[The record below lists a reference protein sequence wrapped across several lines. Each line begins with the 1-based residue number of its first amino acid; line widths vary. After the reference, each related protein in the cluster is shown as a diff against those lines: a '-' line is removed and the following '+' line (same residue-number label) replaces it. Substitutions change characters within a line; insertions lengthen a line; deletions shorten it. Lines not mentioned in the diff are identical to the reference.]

1 MIGTALSYIRN
12 RLEAHLREA
21 QGLEAD
27 AGMADRVVFQEG
39 VQLDPLALPPD
50 RITMMVVNVQEDRE
64 CWDADRFQR
73 RRANANGS
81 GNGGGDGNGVSTERH
96 YPDIHL
102 ELAVLFAANFEDYA
116 SAWDQLT
123 EALIFFQ
130 QHPVIDRESDQNL
143 PESIDRLT
151 TELCS
156 QSFQEQNELWS
167 ALRTSLRPALLYRF
181 RLITLRG
188 KVLQAQPLGIKTV
201 QFKVNKVA
209 PPAPAQADPAS
220 PDQGQAVKWKT
231 QFAFKEE
238 DVKRNDDGSYVRSPP
253 TS

>member
-1 MIGTALSYIRN
+1 MIGTALNYIRK
-12 RLEAHLREA
+12 RLDAHLREA
-21 QGLEAD
+21 PGLEAD
-27 AGMADRVVFQEG
+27 GGTADRVVFLEG
-39 VQLDPLALPPD
+39 DQLDPLALPPGK
-50 RITMMVVNVQEDRE
+50 IAMLVVNVQEDRE

-73 RRANANGS
+73 RRVNANGG

-96 YPDIHL
+96 YPDVHL
-102 ELAVLFAANFEDYA
+102 ELAVLFAASFKDYT

-130 QHPVIDRESDQNL
+130 QHPVFDRESDQNL

-167 ALRTSLRPALLYRF
+167 ALRISLRPALLYRF

-209 PPAPAQADPAS
+209 PPAQADPAS